1 MPNFLEIKDITKT
14 FKDNIKKYEEFMLS
28 SDFKEKI
35 CEFYPFESIEKEM
48 IEQMNEYYSKTL
60 HDPLLVPS
68 LKEKLLKNLISK
80 VISSFKFDVHIILH
94 RSIYTLP
101 PSRKKSKE

>member
-1 MPNFLEIKDITKT
+1 MPKVLEIKDITKT
-14 FKDNIKKYEEFMLS
+14 FKENIKKYEEFMLS

-35 CEFYPFESIEKEM
+35 SEFYPFESIEKEM
-48 IEQMNEYYSKTL
+48 LDQMNEYYSKTL

-80 VISSFKFDVHIILH
+80 VISSFKFDVNRNIL

-101 PSRKKSKE
+101 PSRKR